1 MNAPLWKRP
10 SALLPVLLSLF
21 VVGMVVVHYA
31 MYGIVEE
38 PDEGTP
44 AHIFQLFMAAQ
55 VPLIGYFVI
64 RWGPEDPKSAARILA
79 LQIAAAVAAFASVF
93 FLTAG

>member
-1 MNAPLWKRP
+1 MNAPIWKRP
-10 SALLPVLLSLF
+10 SALLPVLMSLF

-31 MYGIVEE
+31 MFGIVEE

-44 AHIFQLFMAAQ
+44 AHLFQLLMAAQ

-64 RWGPEDPKSAARILA
+64 RWASEEPKAGARVVA
-79 LQIAAAVAAFASVF
+79 LQIAAAIAAFASVY